1 MNRPI
6 PGPDG
11 WGNAEIEAAV
21 RKVLDAGLGQGMST
35 IEPGTEAWAPAV
47 AADLR
52 HRIIDN
58 ADAGSGGFIRKLQ
71 AQLAGASRPTY
82 LLAAELLYVQV
93 APLSNIR
100 PETKIQRIS
109 AVLSW
114 LTPPA
119 RLPSDLA
126 STIALPGV
134 MNGGVGFN
142 VQIWQQLGWLLSF
155 VEHWWQ
161 LSPADRERALH
172 DPWDFWGVVAQV
184 PTGQVGMRNAL
195 LYLMFPG
202 TFSPIVNQ
210 VHKRDIR
217 NAFAELIGGPS
228 GNDTISIDRDLL
240 AIRQRHQKDF
250 GQIVDWYR
258 EPFASQWQKLTDEGQ
273 RAWLVR
279 PARRWR
285 VGGAVAGREFR
296 VAGCQSSG

>member
-1 MNRPI
+1 MSRPV

-11 WGNAEIEAAV
+11 WGNPEIETAV
-21 RKVLDAGLGQGMST
+21 RRILDAGLGHGMST
-35 IEPGTEAWAPAV
+35 VEPGTAAWGPGV

-58 ADAGSGGFIRKLQ
+58 ADAGSGGFIGKLH
-71 AQLAGASRPTY
+71 AQLAGASRETY

-93 APLSNIR
+93 APLSNILAG
-100 PETKIQRIS
+100 TKVHRIS

-119 RLPSDLA
+119 VLPSDLA
-126 STIALPGV
+126 IALGLPGV

-161 LSPADRERALH
+161 LPAADRERSLL

-184 PTGQVGMRNAL
+184 PTGQVGIRNAL

-202 TFSPIVNQ
+202 TYSPIVNQ
-210 VHKRDIR
+210 DHKRDIR
-217 NAFAELIGGPS
+217 NAFAELIGGS
-228 GNDTISIDRDLL
+228 TGNDPVSVDRDLL
-240 AIRQRHQKDF
+240 AIRTRHQQDF
-250 GQIVDWYR
+250 GQIVDW
-258 EPFASQWQKLTDEGQ
+258 
-273 RAWLVR
+273 
-279 PARRWR
+279 
-285 VGGAVAGREFR
+285 
-296 VAGCQSSG
+296 